1 MVRAVRFLWVFG
13 VVWLTG
19 CAVSTGV
26 VKDSPT
32 STATSVAAL
41 TELPEGEFSAQ
52 VMYQLLVAEVA
63 GQRGEIA
70 VAVNNYLAA
79 AKESQ
84 DANVAERAARIAIL
98 AQALE
103 KALEAAELWVELA
116 PDNAKSYE
124 VLAPLLLVFG
134 RASETVACYER
145 YIILSAGEADQ
156 GFMQISGQLRQA
168 KSPVAALSVMEQ
180 LLAKHQNNPY
190 AWLAHGQLSLRQGK
204 LEQAMASVDKSL
216 ALKSHWAPAVV
227 MRARILSL
235 QGDKKKA
242 LAYLEEEREG
252 ELENDV
258 SVGMSYARL
267 LTEAEQLPQAFVE
280 FERLAEQDPRNVEA
294 QYAAGVLALQL
305 DKLDKAET
313 HFKHVWRLR
322 QRRMLESS
330 YYLGRV
336 YEEKKDPET
345 ALKYYFAVHHGEY
358 YLGAQSRAA
367 NLLAEQGKLARARE
381 HLHSLRVGNEQ
392 DQVRLYLVEGE
403 LLRKAGQYQEALT
416 FFADKLEKLPND
428 TSLRYARALVAERAD
443 KLALAEED
451 LRIIIEREPGNA
463 QALNA
468 LGYTLADRTERL
480 DEALDYI
487 TRALEVEPKDAAI
500 IDSMGWVQYRLG
512 NHAKAVELLRQAL
525 SLIHDPEIAA
535 HLGEVLWEMGNKR
548 EALDVLETALEK
560 YPEHKILLD
569 AMKRLGL

>member
-242 LAYLEEEREG
+242 LAYLEEERED

-267 LTEAEQLPQAFVE
+267 LTEAEQLPQAFAE

-381 HLHSLRVGNEQ
+381 HLHSLRVGNER

-403 LLRKAGQYQEALT
+403 LLRKAGQYQEALI

-569 AMKRLGL
+569 AMQRLGL

>member
-1 MVRAVRFLWVFG
+1 
-13 VVWLTG
+13 
-19 CAVSTGV
+19 
-26 VKDSPT
+26 
-32 STATSVAAL
+32 
-41 TELPEGEFSAQ
+41 
-52 VMYQLLVAEVA
+52 
-63 GQRGEIA
+63 
-70 VAVNNYLAA
+70 
-79 AKESQ
+79 
-84 DANVAERAARIAIL
+84 
-98 AQALE
+98 
-103 KALEAAELWVELA
+103 
-116 PDNAKSYE
+116 
-124 VLAPLLLVFG
+124 
-134 RASETVACYER
+134 
-145 YIILSAGEADQ
+145 
-156 GFMQISGQLRQA
+156 
-168 KSPVAALSVMEQ
+168 
-180 LLAKHQNNPY
+180 
-190 AWLAHGQLSLRQGK
+190 
-204 LEQAMASVDKSL
+204 
-216 ALKSHWAPAVV
+216 
-227 MRARILSL
+227 
-235 QGDKKKA
+235 
-242 LAYLEEEREG
+242 
-252 ELENDV
+252 
-258 SVGMSYARL
+258 
-267 LTEAEQLPQAFVE
+267 
-280 FERLAEQDPRNVEA
+280 
-294 QYAAGVLALQL
+294 
-305 DKLDKAET
+305 
-313 HFKHVWRLR
+313 
-322 QRRMLESS
+322 MLESS